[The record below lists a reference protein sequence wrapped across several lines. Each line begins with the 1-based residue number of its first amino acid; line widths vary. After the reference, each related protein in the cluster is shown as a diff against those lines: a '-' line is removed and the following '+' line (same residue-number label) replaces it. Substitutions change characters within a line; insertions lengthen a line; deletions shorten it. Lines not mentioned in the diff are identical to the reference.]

1 MIGTLPV
8 YDAPE
13 MRELDRLAVE
23 RLGIPGIVLME
34 RAGVGAA
41 HEILQ
46 RYAGAEPVAVVCGAG
61 NNGGD
66 GFVVARHLHA
76 AGTRVTV
83 LLVGPASRLPPDA
96 RANLEICRRLGV
108 EVARRPPPARL
119 RRVLRGAGL
128 IVDALFGTG
137 FQGAPRADAAAVI
150 DAINA
155 APAPV
160 VALDVP
166 SGVDGSSGVVA
177 GTAVRADLTVV
188 FHGAKVGLVVSPGR
202 LHAGPVVVA
211 DIGIP
216 PQLES
221 GTAVRLATLG
231 LLGTVPAKDA
241 SSTKYSAGSVLVVGG
256 APGMSGAPALAG
268 LSALRA
274 GAGTAWAAVAPE
286 VVGMVAAHRAELMVR
301 PLPEGL
307 ELAQRAGAVALGPG
321 LGRSPE
327 ALALARR
334 LARTHRGP
342 MVIDAD
348 ALQAFAGEL
357 GLLARRRVP
366 AVLTPHE
373 GEMAVLLAVD
383 AGWVRANR
391 LEAVR
396 RAAAQSRAV
405 VLLKGADTLIAAAGG
420 ERVVVSVADAPGL
433 ATAGS
438 GDVLTGAV
446 AAMLSKGLDPLLAAV
461 CGAVAHA
468 RAGRLAST
476 ARGHSG
482 IVAGDVI
489 EALPEAFA

>member
-1 MIGTLPV
+1 MIGTLPL
-8 YDAPE
+8 YDAQE

-23 RLGIPGIVLME
+23 RLRIPGMVLME
-34 RAGVGAA
+34 RAGVAAA

-46 RYAGAEPVAVVCGAG
+46 RYAEAEPVVVVCGAG

-76 AGTRVTV
+76 AGTKVSAH
-83 LLVGPASRLPPDA
+83 LVGPASRLPADA
-96 RANLEICRRLGV
+96 RANLEICGRLGV
-108 EVARRPPPARL
+108 EVVRRPPPARL
-119 RRVLRGAGL
+119 RRALRGAGL
-128 IVDALFGTG
+128 IVDAVFGTG
-137 FQGAPRADAAAVI
+137 FQGAPRAEAAAVI
-150 DAINA
+150 DAVNA
-155 APAPV
+155 SPAPV

-177 GTAVRADLTVV
+177 GAAVRADLTVV
-188 FHGAKVGLVVSPGR
+188 FHGAKVGLMVSPGR
-202 LHAGPVVVA
+202 ALAGAVVVA

-231 LLGTVPAKDA
+231 LLGSVPAKDA

-268 LSALRA
+268 LAALRA
-274 GAGTAWAAVAPE
+274 GAGTAWVAVAPE
-286 VVGMVAAHRAELMVR
+286 VVGIVAAHRAELMVR
-301 PLPEGL
+301 PLPGGL
-307 ELAQRAGAVALGPG
+307 ELAERAGAVALGPG
-321 LGRSPE
+321 LGRSPD
-327 ALALARR
+327 ALAMARR

-373 GEMAVLLAVD
+373 GEMARLLGVE
-383 AGWVRANR
+383 AGWVRSNR

-405 VLLKGADTLIAAAGG
+405 VLLKGDDTLIAAPGG
-420 ERVVVSVADAPGL
+420 ERVVVSVAEAPGL

-438 GDVLTGAV
+438 GDVLTGTV
-446 AAMLSKGLDPLLAAV
+446 AAMLSKGLEPMLAAA

-468 RAGRLAST
+468 RSGRLAS
-476 ARGHSG
+476 AAHGRSG
-482 IVAGDVI
+482 IVAGEVI
-489 EALPEAFA
+489 DALPEALG